1 MSIRVLIADDDTLV
15 RRALS
20 FFVEE
25 AEGLTVVG
33 EAADGAEAV
42 ARCHVLRPDVV
53 LMDIRMPGTDGH
65 TAIAELTRE
74 LPEIRSIA
82 VTTYASDDTVIAA
95 LLAGAVGFLVK
106 DTAPDQIV
114 AAIRSAHEGGYVLS
128 PDVARELIQRMTA
141 SAPAPTGPLGTDEA
155 VSERELDV
163 IALVARGMT
172 NAEIARELYLAEAT
186 VKSHLRRIMLRW
198 GVRDRTQVLIRAVRA
213 GLVTL
218 D

>member
-1 MSIRVLIADDDTLV
+1 MAIRVLIADDDTLV

-20 FFVEE
+20 FF
-25 AEGLTVVG
+25 AEDADGLTVVG

-42 ARCHVLRPDVV
+42 ERSRLLRPDVV
-53 LMDIRMPGTDGH
+53 LMDIRMPGTDGRA
-65 TAIAELTRE
+65 AIEQLARE
-74 LPEIRSIA
+74 LPETRSIA
-82 VTTYASDDTVIAA
+82 VTTYASDETVIAA

-128 PDVARELIQRMTA
+128 PDVARELIQNITTG
-141 SAPAPTGPLGTDEA
+141 APAPLEPLAADEA

-218 D
+218 V